1 MKKNSIL
8 LSAVLCLSL
17 MTFVACG
24 SSDDKSMNDDG
35 NKSVTEET
43 VDRDNSRK
51 TKQKDDSVT
60 QDMKDGAEDMKD
72 GAEDAVDD
80 VKDAMDGND
89 TNDSSGDR
97 NNR

>member
-8 LSAVLCLSL
+8 LYLVLCLSL
-17 MTFVACG
+17 MTFAGCG
-24 SSDDKSMNDDG
+24 SSDDNNMNDDS

-43 VDRDNSRK
+43 VDRDNGSK
-51 TKQKDDSVT
+51 NKDDSVT

-89 TNDSSGDR
+89 RNDSAGDR

>member
-1 MKKNSIL
+1 MKKNRIL

-17 MTFVACG
+17 MTFVGCG
-24 SSDDKSMNDDG
+24 SGDDSDMTDDS

-43 VDRDNSRK
+43 VDKDNGSRNR
-51 TKQKDDSVT
+51 DDSVT

-80 VKDAMDGND
+80 VKDAMDGDNG
-89 TNDSSGDR
+89 NGSAGEKS
-97 NNR
+97 NR

>member
-1 MKKNSIL
+1 MKKNRIL
-8 LSAVLCLSL
+8 LAAVLCLSL
-17 MTFVACG
+17 MTFAGCG
-24 SSDDKSMNDDG
+24 SSDDNNMNDDSS
-35 NKSVTEET
+35 KSVTEET
-43 VDRDNSRK
+43 VDRDNGSRNK
-51 TKQKDDSVT
+51 EDSLK

-89 TNDSSGDR
+89 RNDSAGDR

>member
-1 MKKNSIL
+1 MKKNRIL

-17 MTFVACG
+17 MTFAGCG
-24 SSDDKSMNDDG
+24 SNNDNGMNDDS

-43 VDRDNSRK
+43 VDRDNGNRN
-51 TKQKDDSVT
+51 KDDSVT

-72 GAEDAVDD
+72 GAEDVVDD

-89 TNDSSGDR
+89 RNDSAGDR

>member
-1 MKKNSIL
+1 MKKNRIL

-17 MTFVACG
+17 MTFAGCG
-24 SSDDKSMNDDG
+24 SSADNNMNDDS

-43 VDRDNSRK
+43 VDRDNGSRN
-51 TKQKDDSVT
+51 KDDSLK

-89 TNDSSGDR
+89 RKDSAGER

>member
-1 MKKNSIL
+1 MKKNRIL

-17 MTFVACG
+17 MMFAGCG
-24 SSDDKSMNDDG
+24 SKNDNGMNDDS

-43 VDRDNSRK
+43 VDRDNGSRN
-51 TKQKDDSVT
+51 KDDSVT

-80 VKDAMDGND
+80 VKDAMDGNER
-89 TNDSSGDR
+89 NDSAGDR

>member
-1 MKKNSIL
+1 MKKQISIFLVLAMCFAL
-8 LSAVLCLSL
+8 LAG
-17 MTFVACG
+17 CG
-24 SSDDKSMNDDG
+24 SNNDNGMNDDS
-35 NKSVTEET
+35 NKSVTEES
-43 VDRDNSRK
+43 VDRDNGNRN
-51 TKQKDDSVT
+51 KDDSVT

-89 TNDSSGDR
+89 RNDSAGDR

>member
-1 MKKNSIL
+1 MKKNRIL

-17 MTFVACG
+17 MMFAGCG
-24 SSDDKSMNDDG
+24 SSDDNNMNDDS
-35 NKSVTEET
+35 NKSVTEQT
-43 VDRDNSRK
+43 VEKDNGSK
-51 TKQKDDSVT
+51 DKDDSVT

-89 TNDSSGDR
+89 RNDSAGER

>member
-1 MKKNSIL
+1 MKKNRIL

-17 MTFVACG
+17 MTFAGCG
-24 SSDDKSMNDDG
+24 STDNNMNDDS

-43 VDRDNSRK
+43 VDRDNGSRN
-51 TKQKDDSVT
+51 KDDSLK

-89 TNDSSGDR
+89 RNDSAGDR